1 MLSRVPAPGLRREP
15 SPRALRTDKKREPLA
30 WESHLR
36 DPDVAPEA
44 SPLCDALPQ
53 PTGEAAEDGYLTN

>member
-1 MLSRVPAPGLRREP
+1 MLSRIPAPGLRREP

-30 WESHLR
+30 WESHFR

-53 PTGEAAEDGYLTN
+53 PTGGAAEDGYLTN